1 MKKES
6 FVVTNGIPGIA
17 AKGEIV
23 KFSDDGI
30 LIGRWLSM
38 SMYDKL
44 MESRDSLRP
53 ASSRAVWI
61 SRRVTPR

>member
-38 SMYDKL
+38 SKYDKL
-44 MESRDSLRP
+44 MQSRDSLRP
-53 ASSRAVWI
+53 ASSRGVWV

>member
-23 KFSDDGI
+23 KFFDDGI

-38 SMYDKL
+38 SKYDKL
-44 MESRDSLRP
+44 MQSRDSLRP
-53 ASSRAVWI
+53 ASSRGVWI

>member
-1 MKKES
+1 MKKAS
-6 FVVTNGIPGIA
+6 YLVTKSIPGIA
-17 AKGEIV
+17 AEGEII
-23 KFSDDGI
+23 KFSDDGV

-38 SMYDKL
+38 SKYDKL

-53 ASSRAVWI
+53 ASSRGVWI